1 MKMNDKFWAIRN
13 YQPDDFDNY
22 VQLQLETEKRD
33 QSGQY
38 ISKQL
43 IEETLGHP
51 SFHPA
56 TDLFLAEA
64 GQELVGCVSVF
75 LEPGIGR
82 ALLDGR
88 VHPLYRRKG
97 IASDLFGHAVGY
109 AKRAGIK
116 AAQISIPQTNLAA
129 QKMLSGLGLGLIR
142 HFLGYKLDLSTIQ
155 LPDITAGDYIFR
167 SLQAGEAPQ
176 LTAIQNRSFADTWG
190 FNANTCA
197 EIAYRINSSSCRP
210 ENIIMVYRAD
220 RPVGYCW
227 TRIFPA
233 GNSTQAEKKGEIHML
248 GVDPDFRQQ
257 SIGKKVL
264 TAGLSYLKL
273 KGVDIVELTADAEM
287 PAALALYE
295 SAGFTR
301 YLTVNWY
308 EKKL

>member
-1 MKMNDKFWAIRN
+1 MSAEFWTIRN
-13 YQPDDFDNY
+13 YQAADLENY
-22 VQLQLETEKRD
+22 VRLHRETEKRD
-33 QSGQY
+33 QSGRY

-43 IEETLGHP
+43 IEEALGHP

-64 GQELVGCVSVF
+64 DQDLVGCVSVF

-82 ALLDGR
+82 ALLEGL
-88 VHPLYRRKG
+88 VHPRYRRKG
-97 IASDLFGHAVGY
+97 IATDLFGQAAGY
-109 AKRAGIK
+109 ARGAGIK

-129 QKMLSGLGLGLIR
+129 QKMLSALGLRLFR
-142 HFLGYKLDLSTIQ
+142 HFLGYKLDLSTVQ
-155 LPDITAGDYIFR
+155 LPDISAGDYIFR
-167 SLQAGEAPQ
+167 SLQAGEGQQ

-190 FNANTCA
+190 FNANTRA
-197 EIAYRINSSSCRP
+197 EINYRINSSSCKP
-210 ENIIMVYRAD
+210 ENIIMVYRAA
-220 RPVGYCW
+220 RPVAYCW

-233 GNSTQAEKKGEIHML
+233 GNPTQAGKKGEIHML

-257 SIGKKVL
+257 SIGKNVL

-295 SAGFTR
+295 SAGFTQ
-301 YLTVNWY
+301 YLRVDWY
-308 EKKL
+308 GKKL